1 MKLTWQIDW
10 LSSNFVAAEKGA
22 LFEKVQQNK
31 ETDGAS
37 TVSSEL
43 LQVED
48 LEEEQE
54 EEPKTEDTT
63 EKTLTKD
70 ETENKDSETG
80 QAAQGVEEKEDEAA
94 TASAIDVEVKT

>member
-10 LSSNFVAAEKGA
+10 LSSNFVAAEKGT
-22 LFEKVQQNK
+22 LFEKVQQSK
-31 ETDGAS
+31 QTDGAS
-37 TVSSEL
+37 ARSSER

-48 LEEEQE
+48 VEEE

-70 ETENKDSETG
+70 ETENKDSET
-80 QAAQGVEEKEDEAA
+80 AAEQVEEKEEKEDEAA
-94 TASAIDVEVKT
+94 AAIDVEVKK